1 MDAITRSVFLIE
13 NVKHKD
19 KVEWL
24 KRIIRSQIGV
34 LSVSVD
40 HSNMLMKVEYDSS
53 AITPETMRVLIRSVG
68 CELLIDDKKIHER
81 LRQKSRLK
89 RDIISFIVASV
100 LFALSFITWTFSW
113 GFIAVAVTGLI
124 FLFFLIIFI
133 KEQRRNF

>member
-1 MDAITRSVFLIE
+1 
-13 NVKHKD
+13 
-19 KVEWL
+19 
-24 KRIIRSQIGV
+24 
-34 LSVSVD
+34 
-40 HSNMLMKVEYDSS
+40 MLMKVEYDSS